1 MDYLPCIEIEPQ
13 DTANACVIW
22 LHGLGASGHDFAPI
36 VPLLKLPAGANIRF
50 IFPHAAEIA
59 VTINMGYRMPAW
71 YDILELAIERSIDEQ
86 GLMQSAEEIKKL
98 IDREIERG
106 IDSSRIILAGF
117 SQGGA
122 VAYQTALSYDKP
134 LAGLLVMSSYF
145 ATSKTVML
153 HDHNRQLPIHI
164 YHGTADP
171 VVAELLGRRAV
182 SALQDMGYQPAYTT
196 YLSVHTVVPEQIN
209 DIGAYLSKLLAA
221 D

>member
-1 MDYLPCIEIEPQ
+1 MDYLPCIEIEPTK
-13 DTANACVIW
+13 TANASVIW

-36 VPLLKLPAGANIRF
+36 VPQLKFPDDTNVRF
-50 IFPHAAEIA
+50 IFPHASEIP

-86 GLMQSAEEIKKL
+86 GLMQSADDIKKL
-98 IDREIERG
+98 IDREIDRG

-145 ATSKTVML
+145 ATSKTVEL
-153 HDHNRQLPIHI
+153 HDHNRQLPIHV

-182 SALQDMGYQPAYTT
+182 RALQDMGYQPAYTT
-196 YLSVHTVVPEQIN
+196 YPSAHTVIPEQID
-209 DIGAYLSKLLAA
+209 DIGVYLAKLLSSH
-221 D
+221 